1 MEEQFEV
8 RTDLALEAS
17 ECLKSKEGHLSGI
30 SVKEEKVPDMDAV
43 ITKVEIQTKNAAKRM
58 GKPIGTYVT
67 MEVPSLAEDDEEF
80 HRDISQVLAKQIRDL
95 IGKEG
100 EIEEKS
106 IMIVGLGNRAVTA
119 DALGPKVI
127 DHLSV
132 TRHII
137 STYGKEAY
145 TKEVPVISAMEPGV
159 MAKTG
164 IETAEMVAGVVAK
177 TKPDILIVID
187 ALAARSTK
195 RLYTTIQISNTGIA
209 PGSGVGNHRNAI
221 NEEIMGIPV
230 LAIGIPTVVDAATIV
245 GDACETWWH
254 ESLQEPGPFPEE
266 VKRYFKEL
274 KNMYVTTKEI
284 DAIIECISYTVSE
297 AINGALQG
305 IIQT

>member
-1 MEEQFEV
+1 MEKQYEV

-17 ECLKSKEGHLSGI
+17 ECLKSKEGNLNGI
-30 SVKEEKVPDMDAV
+30 SVKEVEVPNMDVV
-43 ITKVEIQTKNAAKRM
+43 ITKVQIETKNAAKRM

-67 MEVPSLAEDDEEF
+67 MEVPELAEDDEDF
-80 HRDISQVLAKQIRDL
+80 HKDISKLLAEQI
-95 IGKEG
+95 KELLGEKG
-100 EIEEKS
+100 EIQEKS

-145 TKEVPVISAMEPGV
+145 TKEVPIISAMEPGV

-164 IETAEMVAGVVAK
+164 IETAEMVAGVVEK

-221 NEEIMGIPV
+221 NEEVMGVPV

-245 GDACETWWH
+245 GDACEAWWH
-254 ESLQEPGPFPEE
+254 ESMQEPGPFPEE

-284 DAIIECISYTVSE
+284 DEIIECISYTVSE

-305 IIQT
+305 TRL

>member
-1 MEEQFEV
+1 MEVQYEV

-17 ECLKSKEGHLSGI
+17 ECLKSKDGHLNGI
-30 SVKEEKVPDMDAV
+30 SIEEEHIPDKDV
-43 ITKVEIQTKNAAKRM
+43 LITKVQIETKNAAKRM
-58 GKPIGTYVT
+58 GKPIGTYIT
-67 MEVPSLAEDDEEF
+67 MEVPGLKEDDEGF
-80 HRDISQVLAKQIRDL
+80 HKDISLLLANQIREL
-95 IGKEG
+95 IAKEG
-100 EIEEKS
+100 EVEEKS

-127 DHLSV
+127 DHLSI

-145 TKEVPVISAMEPGV
+145 AEEVPTISAMEPGV

-164 IETAEMVAGVVAK
+164 IETAEMIAGVVEK

-221 NEEIMGIPV
+221 NEEVMGIPV

-245 GDACETWWH
+245 GDACEVWWH
-254 ESLQEPGPFPEE
+254 ESLQEAGPIPEE
-266 VKRYFKEL
+266 VKKYFREL

-284 DAIIECISYTVSE
+284 DEIIECISYTVSE

-305 IIQT
+305 TTL